1 MAYKVIKENWR
12 LLLIVF
18 VITVL
23 VISIIS
29 LVGQLK
35 KQNRVIA
42 ELSLQVI
49 NCQKEVAELNNLV
62 KTVDSLKVEINS
74 LKSEIASLKGEVECL
89 YKIFGQAGNVLEII
103 TKGNR
108 NLSMREATDYMR
120 LIYHNAFMFDVD
132 PVLIAKIAYKE
143 SNYRPQLVSCAGARG
158 VMQVMPATASW
169 LGYCPNDM
177 FDPAVCM
184 EAGVKMIRWCL
195 DQTGGKVSEALI
207 CYNAGIGRLREWQQ
221 KGIDLDN
228 YVNIPYKETREY
240 VIGIVG

>member
-1 MAYKVIKENWR
+1 MKIIREDWK
-12 LLLIVF
+12 LLLVVF
-18 VITVL
+18 IATVL
-23 VISIIS
+23 AISIIS

-35 KQNRVIA
+35 KQNRII
-42 ELSLQVI
+42 EGLSLQI
-49 NCQKEVAELNNLV
+49 LDCQNEIIGLNKAMDKIDHLQ
-62 KTVDSLKVEINS
+62 SEINN

-89 YKIFGQAGNVLEII
+89 YKIFGQAGAVLDII
-103 TKGNR
+103 SKGNR
-108 NLSMREATDYMR
+108 NLSMQEATDYMR